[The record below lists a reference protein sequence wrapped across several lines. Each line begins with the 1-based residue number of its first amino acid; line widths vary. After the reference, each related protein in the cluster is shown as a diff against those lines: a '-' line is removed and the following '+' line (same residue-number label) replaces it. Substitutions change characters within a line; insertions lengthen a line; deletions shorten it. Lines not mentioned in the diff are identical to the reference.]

1 MGEAIGFAEVASSIG
16 KAIGEDVEYVPVPHE
31 AAKEAMVG
39 MGVPEWIVDGYVELS
54 IGFENNFAN
63 TTTDGVATLAMRRAA
78 SSSSRSIL
86 AACGSGSWIGSV
98 SPGSNLRLR

>member
-1 MGEAIGFAEVASSIG
+1 VGEAIGFAEVASSIG

-63 TTTDGVATLAMRRAA
+63 TTTDGVATLAGHAPRSFEQFAFD
-78 SSSSRSIL
+78 SRSV
-86 AACGSGSWIGSV
+86 WQ
-98 SPGSNLRLR
+98 R